1 MTRWRI
7 RIPGSPDLGLRVNL
21 LPVLRLRRECPS
33 NRQCRQI
40 SSQPDSLWIGEQSR
54 CQQGDFR
61 SWHPHG
67 GQLYQCDLTRLKTN
81 AVAMVRIRDFVR
93 QAEHGYCVAMANDD
107 ELLEQFSRLL
117 DSNRWRICSLVSVDQ
132 PTTHAEVESQCP
144 SFDEPSPPTRQTAPP
159 PPVAQADSDNSTF
172 PTNHD
177 ATAQTLALVE
187 AAQSGV
193 PFCEECAKLRLSQR

>member
-1 MTRWRI
+1 
-7 RIPGSPDLGLRVNL
+7 
-21 LPVLRLRRECPS
+21 
-33 NRQCRQI
+33 
-40 SSQPDSLWIGEQSR
+40 
-54 CQQGDFR
+54 
-61 SWHPHG
+61 SWHPDCG
-67 GQLYQCDLTRLKTN
+67 WLYQCDLTRLKTN

-93 QAEHGYCVAMANDD
+93 RAEQGYCVALANDD
-107 ELLEQFSRLL
+107 ELFEQFSRLL

-172 PTNHD
+172 PSNHD

-193 PFCEECAKLRLSQR
+193 PFCEECAKLRLSQSSERSEPPVAPVPAAPPETSGPPSNPDAVAQAEVLVEAAQSGAPFCEECEKQRQPQGAVA